1 MSVLMRILYDYD
13 VGPWEEVPLIYF
25 CFFCSVVQLEHNSK
39 YKIFILRIKLRGVGI
54 CGYWGINPVKKWI
67 SGLT

>member
-13 VGPWEEVPLIYF
+13 VGGRGSPYLLL
-25 CFFCSVVQLEHNSK
+25 FFCSVVQLEHNSK
-39 YKIFILRIKLRGVGI
+39 YKIFILRNKLRGVGI